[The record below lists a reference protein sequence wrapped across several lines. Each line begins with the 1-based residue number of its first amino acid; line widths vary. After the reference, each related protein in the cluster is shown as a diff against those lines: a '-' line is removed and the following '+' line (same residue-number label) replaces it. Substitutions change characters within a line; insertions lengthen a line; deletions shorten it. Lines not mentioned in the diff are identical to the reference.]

1 MEQFRSV
8 DMILFSAMAVI
19 AGVLSDVYLVQLDTG
34 FYYSLKT
41 VVCLIFLIRWGKYG
55 VIPIMVASIGSIVT
69 SGYDLI
75 TALCYFLLAD
85 VFLALP
91 VILYGK
97 RNRDLLVSTF
107 MRTIGYVVV
116 SHSTLSLGKGL
127 AILLVEGEFTGA
139 IGFFVAN
146 FMVICMD
153 CVVMLILKTIDELI
167 IDIENSMTR
176 EGTANGES
184 NGQSDGHSDG

>member
-1 MEQFRSV
+1 MEQFRAV
-8 DMILFSAMAVI
+8 DLILFSAMAVV

-69 SGYDLI
+69 SGYELM

-91 VILYGK
+91 VICYGK
-97 RNRDLLVSTF
+97 RNRDLLVSTWK
-107 MRTIGYVVV
+107 RTLGYVVV
-116 SHSTLSLGKGL
+116 SHSALSVGKGL
-127 AILLVEGEFTGA
+127 AIFLLEGETTGM
-139 IGFFVAN
+139 IDFFVAN
-146 FMVICMD
+146 FMVIVMD
-153 CVVMLILKTIDELI
+153 CLVLLLLRTIDELI

-176 EGTANGES
+176 EGTANGQSNEQS
-184 NGQSDGHSDG
+184 NG